1 MRTRENIRIENVCQ
15 VGRINGDLRRAYA
28 QVKRVFVVEDGEF
41 IFAEGHELT
50 VQRFYFHLYGVRKV
64 IRDVAH
70 LRLDRVLLFIV
81 GRRILAGD
89 DSRRRSAKENE
100 QSPGYQKR

>member
-1 MRTRENIRIENVCQ
+1 MAISAVLMRRLNESLSSKMGNSFLPRGT
-15 VGRINGDLRRAYA
+15 
-28 QVKRVFVVEDGEF
+28 
-41 IFAEGHELT
+41 ELT
-50 VQRFYFHLYGVRKV
+50 VQRFYFHHYGVRKV

-70 LRLDRVLLFIV
+70 LRLDRALLFII

-100 QSPGYQKR
+100 QSPGYQKRSRYGARRDE